1 MRVLIVDSHP
11 LFAEIL
17 GIHITASYPQVSIF
31 EAHSIAEAIAV
42 LGAYQRFELIL
53 LDFALAGSQEHFAG
67 VCQIKIKTP
76 LTPLVIL
83 ADIEHTTGIMDAMTY
98 GVNGYITKSVNS
110 HELKN
115 ALSLLLKGESYMS
128 PALLIGHELSKPKPY
143 SPLETMEKNDLPLTP
158 RQLQVCQL
166 LTSGL
171 PNKLIAKQL
180 SCSEGTI
187 RLHVSAVLKA
197 LKVKN
202 RTEAARM
209 ALRLGIGR

>member
-83 ADIEHTTGIMDAMTY
+83 ADIEHTTGIMDLSRDT
-98 GVNGYITKSVNS
+98 IWFSV
-110 HELKN
+110 
-115 ALSLLLKGESYMS
+115 GEKRYSFNTASVTGMS
-128 PALLIGHELSKPKPY
+128 AFNQWL
-143 SPLETMEKNDLPLTP
+143 
-158 RQLQVCQL
+158 
-166 LTSGL
+166 
-171 PNKLIAKQL
+171 A
-180 SCSEGTI
+180 
-187 RLHVSAVLKA
+187 
-197 LKVKN
+197 
-202 RTEAARM
+202 
-209 ALRLGIGR
+209 